1 MNLLYVVYKREN
13 KRINIIILRLRHG
26 IEFLRRTFESR
37 MNGRIR
43 YIDHGGIAV
52 FHATMG
58 LRWTIS
64 SVGPSLMKWRH
75 FRTLL
80 VPSLNQS
87 RCGWAPTSEGNSVM
101 RCLAGIHRDMQDR
114 TGSWDSDGIRWFSFV
129 ASSWS
134 YSGCL

>member
-1 MNLLYVVYKREN
+1 MLLYVMYKREN
-13 KRINIIILRLRHG
+13 KRINIMILRRLHG
-26 IEFLRRTFESR
+26 IALVRRIFENR
-37 MNGRIR
+37 GNGRIR
-43 YIDHGGIAV
+43 YIDHGSIAV

-87 RCGWAPTSEGNSVM
+87 RCG
-101 RCLAGIHRDMQDR
+101 
-114 TGSWDSDGIRWFSFV
+114 
-129 ASSWS
+129 
-134 YSGCL
+134 